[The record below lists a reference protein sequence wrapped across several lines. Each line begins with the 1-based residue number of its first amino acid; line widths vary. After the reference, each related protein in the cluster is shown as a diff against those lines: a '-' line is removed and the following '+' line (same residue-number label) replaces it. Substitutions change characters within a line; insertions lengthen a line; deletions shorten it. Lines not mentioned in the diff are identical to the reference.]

1 MKKIT
6 TIALFLAALSM
17 AEECRLTMYGREI
30 LLMDSTIWRR
40 NTRLFWGTVFILE
53 DGYNCEKGEYEKA
66 FLDPNTYI
74 RRMRLK
80 GGARELII
88 GQNSLSVYGIGD
100 VFKDEFLH
108 WQKCGMLNLTYE
120 QADSIATLLV
130 DPINS
135 CDVDFGATRG
145 IASIYFNEYPPMG
158 GGSMPQQFLDWA
170 KEDCR
175 TVSIGKSFHHGTDQ
189 ILFEYGLAQIPKP
202 LQGEN
207 YFVFDMNGKVVQKGV
222 AGEAISVSNVPS
234 ILKLGNQQL
243 ILLK

>member
-1 MKKIT
+1 MKKIA
-6 TIALFLAALSM
+6 TIVLFLAAFSM
-17 AEECRLTMYGREI
+17 AEECGLTMDGREI
-30 LLMDSTIWRR
+30 ELMDSTIWWR
-40 NTRLFWGTVFILE
+40 NSHLFWGTVFILE
-53 DGYNCEKGEYEKA
+53 DGYNCEKQEYEKS
-66 FLDPNTYI
+66 FLDSNTYI
-74 RRMRLK
+74 QRIRSGK
-80 GGARELII
+80 VIKELII
-88 GQNSLSVYGIGD
+88 GQNSLSAYGIGD
-100 VFKDEFLH
+100 VFRDEFLH

-120 QADSIATLLV
+120 QADSVATLLV
-130 DPINS
+130 KAMDLRDSGYYETDLFCI
-135 CDVDFGATRG
+135 T
-145 IASIYFNEYPPMG
+145 EYPPAG
-158 GGSMPQQFLDWA
+158 WGMPQQFIDWA

-175 TVSIGKSFHHGTDQ
+175 AVSIEKKLHHGTDQ